1 MTTVIL
7 LVLGILIAAV
17 AALMMFF
24 YGGDAYNESQ
34 AKADAARLVTEGGQL
49 ESAVSLYQIQ
59 EGKLPGDGV
68 GLDDKAMQDMIS
80 KQYLTHRPPGN
91 KDKDGNPRIWTVDYD
106 MGIIRSTVG
115 VVQWPDWCA
124 ARRVAD
130 VPVRYAYRFDRA
142 FMALDAAV
150 QGLGVALESTAIG
163 EPHLRKGRLRPVFET
178 GEHLTVQAHFLVY
191 PQRHARRPE
200 VMNFVDWVLAR
211 AGAPAMSR

>member
-24 YGGDAYNESQ
+24 YGGDAYNESA

-68 GLDDKAMQDMIS
+68 GLDDKAMRDMIS

-115 VVQWPDWCA
+115 A
-124 ARRVAD
+124 ADDQQAVGVCLQARKQLRL
-130 VPVRYAYRFDRA
+130 PRA
-142 FMALDAAV
+142 
-150 QGLGVALESTAIG
+150 STASG
-163 EPHLRKGRLRPVFET
+163 VYKCDGSDFPGSQGSLPGREPCCVASGVTEIT
-178 GEHLTVQAHFLVY
+178 AQ
-191 PQRHARRPE
+191 
-200 VMNFVDWVLAR
+200 
-211 AGAPAMSR
+211 